1 MELKSLTTRQWD
13 LYKYIKFK
21 TSQGCWTDK
30 QDICDN
36 VVGYKIQ
43 TTTNS
48 TSTIK
53 NCPAIYQDIKAINNS
68 DEIEKII
75 VVDSNKIYLGSEQ
88 HCKDYAEKLKAKALK
103 LLKRSWALT
112 HKINSDGQG
121 KIISCQ
127 GNVIDKESKARV
139 FVEAF
144 VKEIN
149 V

>member
-1 MELKSLTTRQWD
+1 MEKKLNSKQWR
-13 LYKYIKFK
+13 LYNFIKFI
-21 TSQGCWTDK
+21 TEQGRWTDK
-30 QDICDN
+30 KEICTELNDL
-36 VVGYKIQ
+36 YSLQ
-43 TTTNS
+43 TTKNE
-48 TSTIK
+48 TSEIN

-68 DEIEKII
+68 NEIEKIV
-75 VVDSNKIYLGSEQ
+75 VVDKNKIYLGSEE
-88 HCKDYAEKLKAKALK
+88 HCKDYAEKLKIKALK

-127 GNVIDKESKARV
+127 GNVITEESKARD

-149 V
+149 I

>member
-1 MELKSLTTRQWD
+1 MEKKLNSKQWR
-13 LYKYIKFK
+13 LYNFIKFI
-21 TSQGCWTDK
+21 TEQGRWTDK
-30 QDICDN
+30 KEICTELNDL
-36 VVGYKIQ
+36 YSLQ
-43 TTTNS
+43 TTKNE
-48 TSTIK
+48 TSEIN

-75 VVDSNKIYLGSEQ
+75 IVDSNKIYLGSEQ
-88 HCKDYAEKLKAKALK
+88 QCYDYAEKLKAKAIK
-103 LLKRSWALT
+103 LLKRSWTIHSKA
-112 HKINSDGQG
+112 ISDGQG

-127 GNVIDKESKARV
+127 GNVITEESKARD